1 MIEQVLSPRQDIGIY
16 SSGKNKKKKAKDS
29 GQGGKDSDN
38 NNIIDVK
45 TEGETRDPAAIV
57 SLSSVHQSLGE
68 IGKVERWSHC
78 KVLCACV

>member
-1 MIEQVLSPRQDIGIY
+1 MLEQVLSPRQDIGIY

-57 SLSSVHQSLGE
+57 SLSSVCQSLG
-68 IGKVERWSHC
+68 GLGGGRGWCRC